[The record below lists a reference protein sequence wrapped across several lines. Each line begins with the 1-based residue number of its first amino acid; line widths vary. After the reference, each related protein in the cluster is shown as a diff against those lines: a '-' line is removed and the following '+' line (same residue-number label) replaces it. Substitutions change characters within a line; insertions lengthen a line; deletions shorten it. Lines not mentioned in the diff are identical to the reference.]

1 MQKIKKRILVIMLF
15 VCLGILFVLV
25 TQMLS
30 KETVSTQR
38 EKVQTKDESVE
49 MAKGRTTVSDRRQ
62 TPSGI
67 LFEELEQ
74 YCDERIIPALEHA
87 LPGASIAVIS
97 QDEIVFAKGY
107 GYADK
112 ENQIPS
118 DPAKTVYEYGSVSKL
133 FTWCSVMK
141 LYEEGKVDLNADI
154 REYLPED
161 FKLPVCYDKP
171 ITLLHLMNHQ
181 GGFGDYVIHLFS
193 KENEIVGLREALEE
207 NRVDQYYE
215 PGFAVSYSNY
225 GAGLAGYIVE
235 CVAQMPMYQ
244 YVWEEIMAPAGMKT
258 ATLNPDLTANPQIQS
273 DKAKVY
279 EYEEDD
285 FRKQNATYVPMYPA
299 GAGNGTVESLAYF
312 AMALLDEEE
321 HPVFKNYGTQQEML
335 STSYHAAE
343 GVAGIAHGFIEY
355 DGEAPVYWHNG
366 GTDHSSTFFAI
377 VPELDFGVV
386 LCTNTGSEGLD
397 VIQELGFDFV
407 KKQLPIMEK
416 QQLSD
421 NLPDVKQVEG
431 DYLDFREDRK
441 GLLRMEAFIRYLSPI
456 KVRTV
461 NDEQITIDGQLYTQT
476 APYIFTNE
484 ADGTKCAFVVEN
496 GKVVKYS
503 DMLDYLPISLGTK
516 VVVYTQAAVLLL
528 LMFSVVIGLT
538 TCLTAVLRKRAGL
551 EQLLIFIIIVMWGGI
566 VTNTLHIVNLIME
579 WVFFEEL
586 RSSIIRNCFLGGL
599 LAVCGIAGIVRNI
612 KNCRTGM
619 EHGFTVGCL
628 QRYSFYIISVAALGV
643 CWSLG
648 LFCLW
653 K

>member
-1 MQKIKKRILVIMLF
+1 MQKVKKRILVIMLV
-15 VCLGILFVLV
+15 VCFGSLFVLV

-30 KETVSTQR
+30 KETVNAQR
-38 EKVQTKDESVE
+38 EKVQIKEEAVE
-49 MAKGRTTVSDRRQ
+49 MEKAGSMVSVRRR

-74 YCDERIIPALEHA
+74 YCDERIMPALEHT

-141 LYEEGKVDLNADI
+141 LYEQGKVDLNADI

-161 FKLPVCYDKP
+161 FNLPVCYDKP

-235 CVAQMPMYQ
+235 CIAQMPMYQ

-258 ATLNPDLTANPQIQS
+258 VTLNPDLTANPQMQS
-273 DKAKVY
+273 EKAKVY

-285 FRKQNATYVPMYPA
+285 FREQNATYVPMYPA
-299 GAGNGTVESLAYF
+299 GAGNGTVESLAHF

-321 HPVFKNYGTQQEML
+321 HPVFKNYGTQQELL
-335 STSYHAAE
+335 STSYHAAD

-407 KKQLPIMEK
+407 KKQFPIMEK
-416 QQLSD
+416 QQPSD
-421 NLPDVKQVEG
+421 NLPDVKLVEG
-431 DYLDFREDRK
+431 EYLDFREDRK
-441 GLLRMEAFIRYLSPI
+441 GILRVETFIRYLSPI

-476 APYIFTNE
+476 APYIFINE

-503 DMLDYLPISLGTK
+503 DMLDYLPISLGAK
-516 VVVYTQAAVLLL
+516 VVIYTQATVLLL

-538 TCLTAVLRKRAGL
+538 TCLAAALRKRAGL
-551 EQLLIFIIIVMWGGI
+551 EQLLIFSIIVMWGGI
-566 VTNTLHIVNLIME
+566 VTNTIHIVNLIME

-599 LAVCGIAGIVRNI
+599 LAVCSIAGIVRNI

-619 EHGFTVGCL
+619 KHGFTVGCL
-628 QRYSFYIISVAALGV
+628 QRYFFYIISVAAVGV